1 MHSLA
6 RRKKQVSQLGSPAL
20 RCGTGNFGQMAERI
34 ESVTQ
39 WRQKKSAA
47 GATHSINNGS
57 LILSPPRSP
66 QMMRS
71 GYHDNHQETVKQ
83 YRQASCRSTRRSL
96 RTSLALHFEA
106 PNDGQQN
113 RLPFIPIHPRKSKM
127 KMVKKPIMLAK
138 TADEHRQSI
147 TAA

>member
-71 GYHDNHQETVKQ
+71 GYHDNHQENGQTVS
-83 YRQASCRSTRRSL
+83 ASVLSQHSLVSQNCSL
-96 RTSLALHFEA
+96 RTSVAPHFEA

-113 RLPFIPIHPRKSKM
+113 RPPFIPIRPRKSKM
-127 KMVKKPIMLAK
+127 KMVKKPIIGK
-138 TADEHRQSI
+138 NGR
-147 TAA
+147 